1 MFPTP
6 NRPAIPRFFGVLLC
20 ALLLA
25 PWAAGAKPPKKPK
38 KPSNPPNPPA
48 QQETPPPAQGEPSR
62 VEPAPPPGL
71 DSVAEKLWHYQ
82 TNGARESLGRFL
94 DQADSNPH
102 VATAYGRVLEQQ
114 KSYGDAEARLRKAT
128 ELAPGDP
135 APFVYLG
142 EVYLRQR
149 RDGDASNAFR
159 KAAEAARAKGGAEAA
174 YYLGVAQQRLK
185 QYDEA
190 VATLG
195 GAQAPQPALIPYQIG
210 VTRAF
215 QENWQAAAE
224 QLNRALDMDSGLAYA
239 YYYRGLAQ
247 EKLGRK
253 DLLVNDMERFLAL
266 APKAPEA
273 DRAQAILRAVK
284 R

>member
-1 MFPTP
+1 MVSTP
-6 NRPAIPRFFGVLLC
+6 NRPPIPRFLGALLC
-20 ALLLA
+20 AFLLLLLV
-25 PWAAGAKPPKKPK
+25 PAAQAKPPKKPK
-38 KPSNPPNPPA
+38 PGTPPA
-48 QQETPPPAQGEPSR
+48 QQATPPPAQSEAVR
-62 VEPAPPPGL
+62 TEQTAPPGL
-71 DSVAEKLWHYQ
+71 DSVGEKLAHYQ
-82 TNGARESLGRFL
+82 TDGARESLGRFL
-94 DQADSNPH
+94 DQADSNAY

-114 KSYGDAEARLRKAT
+114 KSYGDAEAKLRKAT

-142 EVYLRQR
+142 EVYLRQH

-159 KAAEAARAKGGAEAA
+159 KAADAARAKGGADAA

-185 QYDEA
+185 QYDDA
-190 VATLG
+190 VATLQ
-195 GAQAPQPALIPYQIG
+195 GASAPQPALIPYQIG

-215 QENWQAAAE
+215 QQNWPAAAE
-224 QLNRALDMDSGLAYA
+224 QLSRALDMDSGLAYA

-266 APKAPEA
+266 APNAPEA
-273 DRAQAILRAVK
+273 DQAKAVLRAVK
-284 R
+284 H